1 MIADHITK
9 SRSRRM
15 ILLPFKPLQAIDNTV
30 HSIFKLPSS
39 LKNQESKHVRLA
51 GTLNG
56 IVLLVLKDMILYNPL
71 TGAFKIVPNPPFESS
86 STSIE
91 NYGFGYGTT
100 PDDLKIVRLT
110 SNNNKLYDDSRS
122 CNVFS
127 LKKGSWS
134 RKSWRLIQ
142 RCFIKDCAGTFV
154 NGFLYWIA
162 IRGHGCLIV
171 ALDVKEMVFSEIE
184 LPFFHSLDSLGTS
197 GGRLHAF
204 GVISAEYELWVMDEH
219 GKEKSWSKVLTLSDL
234 PDFDIPLSIID
245 MGKIVLLKIKDRKQ
259 VVIYDW
265 LKDSYE
271 VYEVNASLV
280 GVWRLQAMECVG
292 SLISPSDLCSS
303 IDIK

>member
-1 MIADHITK
+1 MASMHHLPEDIVFDIFIRMPTKPLLQLRCLSKDWNRMIADHVTK
-9 SRSRRM
+9 SKSRRM
-15 ILLPFKPLQAIDNTV
+15 TILPFKPLHALDNKV

-39 LKNQESKHVRLA
+39 LNNKESKHVRLA

-56 IVLLVLKDMILYNPL
+56 IVLLVLEDMILYNPL

-86 STSIE
+86 YTRNE
-91 NYGFGYGTT
+91 NYGFGYGTS

-110 SNNNKLYDDSRS
+110 PNNNKLYDDSRS

-127 LKKGSWS
+127 LKEGSWS
-134 RKSWRLIQ
+134 TRSW
-142 RCFIKDCAGTFV
+142 
-154 NGFLYWIA
+154 
-162 IRGHGCLIV
+162 
-171 ALDVKEMVFSEIE
+171 
-184 LPFFHSLDSLGTS
+184 SLDCLGTS

-219 GKEKSWSKVLTLSDL
+219 GKEKSWSKVLTLNDL

-245 MGKIVLLKIKDRKQ
+245 EGKIVLLKIKNPKQ
-259 VVIYDW
+259 VVIYYW

-271 VYEVNASLV
+271 VYEVNASIGGL
-280 GVWRLQAMECVG
+280 WRLQAMECVG
-292 SLISPSDLCSS
+292 SLISPSDLCYS